1 MTEAAGIRLVA
12 GLGNP
17 GEEYAGNRHNAGRW
31 FVEVLA
37 RRHGAVFAGRGKL
50 HGSSCRVEI
59 ASKPLWLF
67 IPSTF
72 INESGRALRAF
83 AGFHKIDA
91 DAILVAHDE
100 IDFEV
105 AKIRL
110 KHGGGAG
117 GHNGLADIIRHIGAG
132 FWRLRIGVGHPGHRD
147 RVVRHVL
154 SDPDEDAAAAIRTG
168 LERACDTAEH
178 LVAGGFDGAM
188 NALHANAR

>member
-1 MTEAAGIRLVA
+1 MTETAGIRLVV

-17 GEEYAGNRHNAGRW
+17 GDEYAGNRHNAGRW
-31 FVEVLA
+31 FVEALA
-37 RRHGAVFAGRGKL
+37 RRHGAVFSPRAKL
-50 HGSSCRVEI
+50 HGAGCRIEI
-59 ASKPLWLF
+59 ASRSLWLF

-72 INESGRALRAF
+72 MNDSGRALRAF
-83 AGFHKIDA
+83 AGFHKIEA
-91 DAILVAHDE
+91 DRILVAHDE

-105 AKIRL
+105 AKTRL

-117 GHNGLADIIRHIGAG
+117 GHNGLADIIRHLGAG

-154 SDPDEDAAAAIRTG
+154 SDPDADAAAAIRAG
-168 LERACDTAEH
+168 LERACDAAEL

-188 NALHANAR
+188 NALHAD